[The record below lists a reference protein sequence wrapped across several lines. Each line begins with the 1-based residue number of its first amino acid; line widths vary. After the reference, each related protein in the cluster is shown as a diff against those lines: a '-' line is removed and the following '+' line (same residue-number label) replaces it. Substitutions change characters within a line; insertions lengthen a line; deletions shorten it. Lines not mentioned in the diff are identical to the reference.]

1 MKGGLEKKML
11 GEHLSVS
18 CVPIIQRA
26 VVPVPILQPGWKP
39 LQSFPSRLFFCP
51 GLNMIRFIGFFLTL
65 SLKFV
70 AVLLSIPFPRY
81 VKLLSIQCFP
91 IDIEYKVKTFLIE
104 KEFLCK
110 NGILK
115 KILKWDWNLL
125 LIYVL
130 IFGPRGFSMLQNK
143 TNNITIIQ
151 LWGLTVLSKTQ
162 LHNTEID
169 KTYIYYIVYST
180 YFIPAPKIFFAI
192 LGTGGWAH
200 SIVDGH
206 IG

>member
-91 IDIEYKVKTFLIE
+91 IYIEYKVKTFLIE

-115 KILKWDWNLL
+115 KYWNE
-125 LIYVL
+125 IE
-130 IFGPRGFSMLQNK
+130 IFCSSMCSSLVPGASLCYK
-143 TNNITIIQ
+143 TKPT
-151 LWGLTVLSKTQ
+151 T
-162 LHNTEID
+162 
-169 KTYIYYIVYST
+169 
-180 YFIPAPKIFFAI
+180 
-192 LGTGGWAH
+192 
-200 SIVDGH
+200 
-206 IG
+206 

>member
-51 GLNMIRFIGFFLTL
+51 SLNMIRLIEFFLTL

-70 AVLLSIPFPRY
+70 TVLLSIPFPRY

-91 IDIEYKVKTFLIE
+91 IDIEYKVKPPLLKRSFFVKTGFCKYIE
-104 KEFLCK
+104 MRLKSFAHLCAHLWSQ
-110 NGILK
+110 G
-115 KILKWDWNLL
+115 LL
-125 LIYVL
+125 YVTK
-130 IFGPRGFSMLQNK
+130 QNQQH
-143 TNNITIIQ
+143 NNYTT
-151 LWGLTVLSKTQ
+151 LRT
-162 LHNTEID
+162 
-169 KTYIYYIVYST
+169 
-180 YFIPAPKIFFAI
+180 
-192 LGTGGWAH
+192 H
-200 SIVDGH
+200 SIEQDTASQH
-206 IG
+206 RNW